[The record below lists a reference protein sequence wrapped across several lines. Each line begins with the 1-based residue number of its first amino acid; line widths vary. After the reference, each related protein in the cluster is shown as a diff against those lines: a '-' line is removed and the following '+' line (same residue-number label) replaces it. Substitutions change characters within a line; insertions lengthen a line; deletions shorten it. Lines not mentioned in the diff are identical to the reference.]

1 MRSMIR
7 IIFLMLVCSA
17 IGWAQSDRGSIT
29 GTVTDST
36 GGIVPDAAVTATN
49 TATNVVARTA
59 TNDTGVYA
67 IPALLPGMYKVRVEK
82 NGFKAAEQAQVIL
95 AASSTV
101 RVDVG
106 LQVGEVS
113 ESVEVSSSVAQLQT
127 DSAKISTSISNKMV
141 DELPLVV
148 GGAMRSPFDLALAS
162 PEGKQVAGT
171 GPSTDEAFALG
182 GGQVA
187 SWGVT
192 LDGVSA
198 GTGRFASVQWAS
210 VNTPSLDAITEFT
223 VDTNGYKAEYG
234 RASGG
239 IMSFTSKSGTNEL
252 HGTVYEF
259 VRNNAFDTRRFFE
272 AQKAVYKQH
281 DFGWSVGGP
290 VWLPKL
296 YNGKNKTFFF
306 SSMEWFRNREGA
318 TSTTDSLP
326 TPEMYRG
333 DFSNWVD
340 ANGNKL
346 TIYDPGTTRPNPNG
360 TGFIRDPFPGNIIPQ
375 ARFSTFAK
383 AVLSAANNVG
393 LPNNGA
399 APGSS
404 AYVRNN
410 FINNQG
416 TVINPWTKFSVK
428 IDHAFTDNSK
438 VNFLYNYGKHDG
450 PQAGAGGF
458 PGLPGILNST
468 RTGRQK
474 SDVYRGAYTW
484 VIKPTVVNNAFGGV
498 NFWKEKNASPNAT
511 GGWKSRGVCL
521 INAFDCDA
529 TFVQVEFSDYGTWGG
544 SAGDGSENFVFSF
557 GDDLTIIKGKHNFKM
572 GYLYERVHYNGFGRQ
587 TLSGLVRG
595 DRRSTSIPG
604 NNNLN
609 TGGGNGFASFLLGE
623 SYSGGTENDR
633 FVGQQWRSHSMYFQD
648 DWKITPKLALNL
660 GVRYEFTQPPVEQLD
675 KWSDFTPNKPNPGAD
690 GRLGALRFAGF
701 GPGRED
707 SRTLVDG
714 WYGGIGP
721 RVGLAYSL
729 NDKTVVRMSA
739 ARSFGVVKTVTGS
752 THFEG
757 AISIFRPTS
766 TDGGITP
773 AFRLDT
779 GLPPFPQPPSV
790 NPAFSNGNN
799 TAYWNDEA
807 VRLPESYDWTLS
819 IQRQLS
825 SSLIFETSYNAT
837 IGAHLVSGLLRMNQV
852 PFSAFQRYGLSVLQ
866 SNITSATAQAAGI
879 QRPYP
884 SFTGSVAQALRPYPQ
899 YLDIQTRE
907 GHGDK
912 SGHSSYHAW
921 IAKLEKRYSGGLMFN
936 TSYVLSKLIT
946 DSDSYVGDNSAIDHY
961 NRRLEKSIGQYD
973 QTHNFK
979 ASYVYELPWG
989 KGRKWLQS
997 GPASMILGG
1006 WRLGAIH
1013 GYTSGTPLELT
1024 NNNNYNIFNG
1034 RGAAT
1039 VNSYEGWTTD
1049 LQNPDWRGADRF
1061 FQPKSFYGPQPADRL
1076 GNTTRHNPKA
1086 RTFAAFNENY
1096 SLAKS
1101 FAIGEHK
1108 RIDFRWEAFNMF
1120 NRSRFDTGNRNIDDP
1135 NLGRVQ
1141 TTINDPRRMQFA
1153 LKFYF

>member
-1 MRSMIR
+1 MIR
-7 IIFLMLVCSA
+7 IISLMLVCSA
-17 IGWAQSDRGSIT
+17 MGWAQSDRGSIT

-36 GGIVPDAAVTATN
+36 GGTVPDAAVTATN
-49 TATNVVARTA
+49 TATNVISRTT
-59 TNDTGVYA
+59 TNESGVYA
-67 IPALLPGMYKVRVEK
+67 IPALLPGTYKVRVEK
-82 NGFKAAEQAQVIL
+82 NGFKAAEQAQVVL

-101 RVDVG
+101 RVDIG
-106 LQVGEVS
+106 LQVGEIS
-113 ESVEVSSSVAQLQT
+113 ESVEVSSSLAQLQT
-127 DSAKISTSISNKMV
+127 ETAKITASVSNRMV
-141 DELPLVV
+141 DQLPLVV
-148 GGAMRSPFDLALAS
+148 GGAMRSPFDLALVT
-162 PEGKQVAGT
+162 PEAKQVEGS
-171 GPSTDEAFALG
+171 GVGKDETFALG

-187 SWGVT
+187 AWGVT

-210 VNTPSLDAITEFT
+210 VNTPSLDAITEFA

-239 IMSFTSKSGTNEL
+239 VMSFTSKSGTNDL

-259 VRNNAFDTRRFFE
+259 VRNDAFDARRFFE
-272 AQKAVYKQH
+272 AKKAAYKQH

-296 YNGKNKTFFF
+296 YNGRNKTFFF
-306 SSMEWFRNREGA
+306 SSMEWFRNRVGA
-318 TSTTDSLP
+318 TSSTDSVP

-346 TIYDPGTTRPNPNG
+346 TIYDPATTRPNPNG
-360 TGFIRDPFPGNIIPQ
+360 SGYIRDPFPGNIIQPE
-375 ARFSTFAK
+375 RFSSFAK
-383 AVLSAANNVG
+383 AVLNVVGNVG
-393 LPNNGA
+393 FPNNGA
-399 APGSS
+399 APGTS

-410 FINNQG
+410 FINSQG
-416 TVINPWTKFSVK
+416 TQIDPWTKFSVK

-450 PQAGAGGF
+450 PQAGGGGF
-458 PGLPGILNST
+458 PGLPGVLNST

-484 VIKPTVVNNAFGGV
+484 VIKPTVVNNAFGGI
-498 NFWKEKNASPNAT
+498 NFWKEKNASLNAT
-511 GGWKSRGVCL
+511 GGWKSKVCL

-529 TFVQVEFSDYGTWGG
+529 NFIQAEFSDYGTWGG

-595 DRRSTSIPG
+595 DRLSTSIPG
-604 NNNLN
+604 NNNLSA
-609 TGGGNGFASFLLGE
+609 GGGNGFASFLLGE

-648 DWKITPKLALNL
+648 DWKITPKLTLNL
-660 GVRYEFTQPPVEQLD
+660 GVRYEFTLPPIEQLD

-701 GPGRED
+701 GEGREN

-721 RVGLAYSL
+721 RFGLAYSL
-729 NDKTVVRMSA
+729 NDKTVLRMSA

-807 VRLPESYDWTLS
+807 VRLPESYDWTVS

-837 IGAHLVSGLLRMNQV
+837 IGAHLVSGILRMNQV

-866 SNITSATAQAAGI
+866 SNINSAAAIAAGVPK
-879 QRPYP
+879 PYA
-884 SFTGSVAQALRPYPQ
+884 SFNGSVAQALRPYPQ

-921 IAKLEKRYSGGLMFN
+921 IAKLEKRYSAGLLFQ

-979 ASYVYELPWG
+979 LSFVYELPWG

-997 GPASMILGG
+997 GPASVILGG
-1006 WRLGAIH
+1006 WRLGAFH
-1013 GYTSGTPLELT
+1013 VYTSGTPVELT

-1034 RGAAT
+1034 RAAAT
-1039 VNSYEGWTTD
+1039 VSSYEGWTTD
-1049 LQNPDWRGADRF
+1049 LENPDWKGSDRF
-1061 FQPKSFYGPQPADRL
+1061 FQAKSFFGAQPTDRL
-1076 GNTTRHNPKA
+1076 GNTTRQNPKA
-1086 RTFAAFNENY
+1086 RTFPNFSENY

-1101 FAIGEHK
+1101 FVISESK
-1108 RIDFRWEAFNMF
+1108 RIDFRWEAFNLF
-1120 NRSRFDTGNRNIDDP
+1120 NRSRFETGSRNIDDP
-1135 NLGRVQ
+1135 NLGRVLN
-1141 TTINDPRRMQFA
+1141 TINDPRRMQFA

>member
-7 IIFLMLVCSA
+7 IISLMLVCSA
-17 IGWAQSDRGSIT
+17 IAWSQSDRGSIT

-59 TNDTGVYA
+59 TNATGVYV
-67 IPALLPGMYKVRVEK
+67 IPALLPGTYKVRVEK
-82 NGFKAAEQAQVIL
+82 NGFKAAEQAQVVL
-95 AASSTV
+95 AASGTV
-101 RVDVG
+101 RVDIG
-106 LQVGEVS
+106 LQVGEIS
-113 ESVEVSSSVAQLQT
+113 ESVEVSSSLAQLQT
-127 DSAKISTSISNKMV
+127 ETAKITASVSNKMV

-148 GGAMRSPFDLALAS
+148 GGAMRSPFDLALAT
-162 PEGKQVAGT
+162 PEAKQVAGT
-171 GPSTDEAFALG
+171 GPGSDEAFALG

-187 SWGVT
+187 AWGVT

-210 VNTPSLDAITEFT
+210 VNTPSLDAITEFA

-239 IMSFTSKSGTNEL
+239 IMSFTSKSGTNNL
-252 HGTVYEF
+252 HGTAYEF
-259 VRNNAFDTRRFFE
+259 VRNDAFDARRFFE
-272 AQKAVYKQH
+272 AKKSVYKQH

-290 VWLPKL
+290 VWIPKL

-306 SSMEWFRNREGA
+306 SSMEWFRNRVGA
-318 TSTTDSLP
+318 TSSSDSVP

-346 TIYDPGTTRPNPNG
+346 PIYDPATTRPNPNG
-360 TGFIRDPFPGNIIPQ
+360 SGFIRDPFPGNIIPTG
-375 ARFSTFAK
+375 RFSSFSK
-383 AVLSAANNVG
+383 AVLNIAGDVG
-393 LPNNGA
+393 YPNNGA

-416 TVINPWTKFSVK
+416 TQIDPWTKFSVK

-438 VNFLYNYGKHDG
+438 VNFLYNYGLHDG

-458 PGLPGILNST
+458 PGLPGVLNST

-474 SDVYRGAYTW
+474 SHVYRGAHTW
-484 VIKPTVVNNAFGGV
+484 VVRPTVVNNAYGGI
-498 NFWKEKNASPNAT
+498 NFWKEKNASLNAT
-511 GGWKSRGVCL
+511 GGWKSKLCL

-529 TFVQVEFSDYGTWGG
+529 NFVIIDYSDYGTWGG
-544 SAGDGSENFVFSF
+544 SAGDGSQNFVFSF
-557 GDDLTIIKGKHNFKM
+557 GDDLTVIKGKHNFKM
-572 GYLYERVHYNGFGRQ
+572 GYLYERIHYNGFGRQ
-587 TLSGLVRG
+587 SLSGLIRG
-595 DRRSTSIPG
+595 DRLSTSIPG

-648 DWKITPKLALNL
+648 DWKITPKLTLNL
-660 GVRYEFTQPPVEQLD
+660 GVRYEFTLPPLEQKD
-675 KWSDFTPNKPNPGAD
+675 KWSDFTPDKPNPGAD

-701 GPGRED
+701 GEGREN
-707 SRTLVDG
+707 SRTLVGG

-721 RVGLAYSL
+721 RFGLAYSL
-729 NDKTVVRMSA
+729 NDKTVIRASA

-766 TDGGITP
+766 TDGGVTP

-807 VRLPESYDWTLS
+807 VRLPESYDWTFS

-825 SSLIFETSYNAT
+825 SSVIFETSYNAT
-837 IGAHLVSGLLRMNQV
+837 IGAHLASGLLRINQV

-866 SNITSATAQAAGI
+866 SNINSAAAVAAGI
-879 QRPYP
+879 QKPYP

-921 IAKLEKRYSGGLMFN
+921 VAKLEKRYSAGLMFGG
-936 TSYVLSKLIT
+936 SYVFSKLIT
-946 DSDSYVGDNSAIDHY
+946 DSDSYVGDNSSIDQY

-973 QTHNFK
+973 QTHNVKGSF
-979 ASYVYELPWG
+979 VYELPAG

-997 GPASMILGG
+997 GPASVILGG

-1039 VNSYEGWTTD
+1039 VSTYEGWTTD
-1049 LQNPDWRGADRF
+1049 LKNPDWRGNDRF
-1061 FQPKSFYGPQPADRL
+1061 FQPKSFFGPQPTDRL

-1086 RTFAAFNENY
+1086 RTFPNFYENY

-1101 FAIGEHK
+1101 FHISESK
-1108 RIDFRWEAFNMF
+1108 RIDFRWEAFNML
-1120 NRSRFDTGNRNIDDP
+1120 NRSRFDTGSRNIDDP
-1135 NLGRVQ
+1135 NLGRVL